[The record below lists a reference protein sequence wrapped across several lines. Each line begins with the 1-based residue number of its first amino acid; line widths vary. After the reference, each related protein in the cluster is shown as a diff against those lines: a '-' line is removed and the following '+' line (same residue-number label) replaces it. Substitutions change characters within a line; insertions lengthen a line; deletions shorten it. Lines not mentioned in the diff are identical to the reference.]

1 MNDNGSFNIDEGDEL
16 DQEPDEEAEEEEEK
30 APCEEPSTQVVDS
43 NAITAADPRIV
54 LAFLQEDSRLNGIAC
69 SLTRAENLV
78 KISFVNVAD
87 CAPSAVPERHD

>member
-54 LAFLQEDSRLNGIAC
+54 LAFLQEYSRLNGIAC
-69 SLTRAENLV
+69 SVTRAENLV